1 MRFIGFI
8 LPALVLPVSSIAA
21 EIPQGTHAL
30 LRMVNSVSTRTARE
44 GDYVYLR
51 TATPIVANG
60 QIVVPADSYVQ
71 GIVSHSLRSG
81 RVKGRAELGI
91 RIETLT
97 LASGKVIQVAPH
109 LASVDSDGSDQKVG
123 SKANQNSENQ
133 IQQGG
138 NKETDAVRVATLS
151 GTGAAIGGLADRS
164 WKGAGIGAG
173 AGAGVG
179 LASVLL
185 TRGREVELRQ
195 GSTIDVV
202 FDRPVSVD

>member
-1 MRFIGFI
+1 LALLVSI
-8 LPALVLPVSSIAA
+8 LPSLSMAA
-21 EIPQGTHAL
+21 EIPQGAHAL
-30 LRMVNSVSTRTARE
+30 LRLVNSVSTRTARE

-51 TATPIVANG
+51 TASPIVVNG
-60 QIVVPADSYVQ
+60 QIVVPAESYVQ
-71 GIVSHSLRSG
+71 GVVAHAQRSA

-97 LASGKVIQVAPH
+97 FASGKVVQVAPH
-109 LASVDSDGSDQKVG
+109 LASVDPEGSDQKVVT
-123 SKANQNSENQ
+123 SENQ
-133 IQQGG
+133 VQQGG
-138 NKETDAVRVATLS
+138 NVGSDAARIATLS

-173 AGAGVG
+173 AGGAVG

-202 FDRPVSVD
+202 FDRPVTVD